1 MWPICLRVHH
11 DATMSAPPV
20 PTSDPSAVA
29 ALQQN
34 AASPVIL
41 ASASPARAR
50 LLAAAGLAFE
60 RRPAAVD
67 EAEVKR
73 ALAAEGVS
81 VPDAAVAL
89 AELKAQ
95 RVAQLA
101 PPEAIVLG
109 ADQILACE
117 GRWFDK
123 PEGRAEARAQLG
135 LLAGRRHE
143 LATAVVAFRER
154 ARVWHHVTVPRLW
167 MRPCSEMFLDAYVHA
182 TGDALLGSVGAYQ
195 IEGFGAQL
203 FARIEGDRFAIEGL
217 PLLEVLEF
225 LRDQGVLRR

>member
-1 MWPICLRVHH
+1 MWPIRFSVHH
-11 DATMSAPPV
+11 DATMSSPPV
-20 PTSDPSAVA
+20 PAADPSAVA

-34 AASPVIL
+34 AAPPVIL
-41 ASASPARAR
+41 ASASPSRAR
-50 LLAAAGLAFE
+50 LLAAAGVAVE

-73 ALAAEGVS
+73 TLAAEGVS
-81 VPDAAVAL
+81 APDAAVAL

-95 RVAQLA
+95 QVARLA

-117 GRWFDK
+117 GRWLDK
-123 PEGRAEARAQLG
+123 PAGRAEARAQLG

-154 ARVWHHVTVPRLW
+154 ARIWHHVAVPRLW
-167 MRPCSEMFLDAYVHA
+167 MRRCSDAFLDAYA
-182 TGDALLGSVGAYQ
+182 DAAGDALLGSVGAYQ
-195 IEGFGAQL
+195 IEGLGAQL

-225 LRDQGVLRR
+225 LRDQGVLLR